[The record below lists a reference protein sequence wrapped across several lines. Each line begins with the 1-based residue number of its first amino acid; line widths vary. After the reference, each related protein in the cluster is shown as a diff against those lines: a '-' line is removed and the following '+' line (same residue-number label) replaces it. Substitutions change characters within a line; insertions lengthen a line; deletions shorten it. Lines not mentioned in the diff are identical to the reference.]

1 MILLEKKVAVLIR
14 NKLNSM
20 VVLDVIFECPVR
32 HRHNETRV
40 DELIRIHQLI
50 NVFDCAHFMRLIRI
64 KVINYS
70 VSSNCNLQQI
80 IEEIQFILFNVPC
93 FDHCKVGFWHLGK
106 LDMLQHVLFYYF
118 FDGYKIASILHW
130 LNFVLIILKL

>member
-1 MILLEKKVAVLIR
+1 MIFFKKKVAVLIR
-14 NKLNSM
+14 YKLNSM

-40 DELIRIHQLI
+40 DKLIRIHQLI

-80 IEEIQFILFNVPC
+80 VEEIQFLLFNIPC

-106 LDMLQHVLFYYF
+106 LDMLQHVLFCHL
-118 FDGYKIASILHW
+118 FDGYKIASILFW
-130 LNFVLIILKL
+130 LNVVNFIL